1 MTNGLDLRPPTVQRI
16 DVTAD
21 RGAREGN
28 AQPPDPEELGRRQG
42 PGVQP
47 LPERRSVQALHDEE
61 WPAVVSSHVVED
73 ADARVAQSRSRTE
86 GRECGPYIQCGTG
99 GGALYCA
106 GTPPWGFSVALL
118 EGTQLGP
125 YEVIAPLGAGG
136 MGEVYRARDTRL
148 RREVAIK
155 VLPPELVAD
164 EERRR
169 RFLQEARAASALNHP
184 NIVTI
189 HEIETVGGVD
199 FIVMEYV
206 AGQTLDAVIPKQG
219 MPWSEALRVAIPIA
233 DALSAAHEKGIVHRD
248 LKPANVALTREGVVK
263 VLDFGLAK
271 LLWQDVEDTGE
282 TQTTLSAART
292 GAGAIAGTAAYMSP
306 EQATGGKLDARTD
319 IFSFGALLYE
329 MVTGRKAFGGR
340 TVSDTLQAVVRD
352 QPPAPRERVPAIPEP
367 LERLILLCL
376 RKEPDRRFQHMS
388 DVKVQLLEVKEAA
401 ESRSVAPV
409 APPAAGRR
417 PWLRRAAWAGTA
429 ILLIAV
435 AVAAVWRLWPRELPA
450 PTVVQLT
457 SERNAGAGSF
467 SPDGT
472 QVVYHSLGETGDNWD
487 LWLKIVG
494 QAEARRLT
502 TDPAADRFPA
512 WSPDGT
518 QIAFTRSGVRATPV
532 LVGTIHLISPMGGAA
547 RRLCELPALPGLSWS
562 PDGRW
567 LAAALLADGPPAR
580 IHLVSTA
587 SGEAHA
593 LTSSKPGEFNIAPSF
608 SPDGRALAYATCLR
622 GGADMTLVRCT
633 LNVLSLDSDL
643 RPQGPARAVTQP
655 LLGMTGTTWTGDG
668 ASVVYATADY
678 LWRVRADG
686 SGSPERLELAG
697 RNALMPSVS
706 KAGTRLSFVRAN
718 QEMDIYRLP
727 FGGSPSPL
735 LASAFADVFPKHSPD
750 GKRIAFQSG
759 RAGGGYQDQAIWL
772 AEVDGSNAT
781 RLTRG
786 PGVLQGSPSW
796 SPDGQWVAFDAGS
809 EIGQMAIWVIRTDGS
824 GLRQV
829 TRDPGR
835 AVVPSWS
842 RDGRFIYFASNRTG
856 RLEVWRVAA
865 EGGTEEQITSEG
877 GACPVESPDGRT
889 LYYQAAERGA
899 LLARPIS
906 GGRPRTVLPCVPTL
920 ESWAVGPRGIVHVQ
934 CGPPD
939 AGRDAVREQTLR
951 YLHLATGKDEPLA
964 TVEGDWIG
972 GVSVSPD
979 GKTILYG
986 RSVSSSNLMMID
998 NFR

>member
-1 MTNGLDLRPPTVQRI
+1 
-16 DVTAD
+16 
-21 RGAREGN
+21 
-28 AQPPDPEELGRRQG
+28 
-42 PGVQP
+42 
-47 LPERRSVQALHDEE
+47 
-61 WPAVVSSHVVED
+61 
-73 ADARVAQSRSRTE
+73 
-86 GRECGPYIQCGTG
+86 
-99 GGALYCA
+99 
-106 GTPPWGFSVALL
+106 VALL

-233 DALSAAHEKGIVHRD
+233 DALAAAHEKGIVHRD
-248 LKPANVALTREGVVK
+248 LKPANVALTGEGVVK

-271 LLWQDVEDTGE
+271 LLWQDAEDTGE
-282 TQTTLSAART
+282 TQSTLSAART

-329 MVTGRKAFGGR
+329 MVTGRRAFAGK

-352 QPPAPRERVPAIPEP
+352 QPPAPRERAPAIPEP
-367 LERLILLCL
+367 LERVILLCL

-401 ESRSVAPV
+401 ESRSVTA
-409 APPAAGRR
+409 AQPAAGRR
-417 PWLRRAAWAGTA
+417 PWLRRAAWGAAA
-429 ILLIAV
+429 ILLL
-435 AVAAVWRLWPRELPA
+435 AVAAAAVLRLRPREFPA

-457 SERNAGAGSF
+457 SERNALAGSF

-472 QVVYHSLGETGDNWD
+472 QVVYHSLGERGDNWD
-487 LWLKIVG
+487 LWVKIVG

-502 TDPAADRFPA
+502 TDPAADRYPA

-518 QIAFTRSGVRATPV
+518 QIAFTRSGVPAAAF
-532 LVGTIHLISPMGGAA
+532 VGTIHLISPMGGAA

-562 PDGRW
+562 PDGHW
-567 LAAALLADGPPAR
+567 LAAALLAGGPPAR
-580 IHLVSTA
+580 IHLVSAA

-593 LTSSKPGEFNIAPSF
+593 LTPKNPGEFDLAPSF
-608 SPDGRALAYATCLR
+608 SPNGRALAYARCLS
-622 GGADMTLVRCT
+622 GGRMDMTLVRCT

-643 RPQGPARAVTQP
+643 RPQGSARALTQP
-655 LLGMTGTTWTGDG
+655 LLGMHGTAWTGDG
-668 ASVVYATADY
+668 ASVLYTATDY

-686 SGSPERLELAG
+686 SGSPERVELAG
-697 RNALMPSVS
+697 PRVLMPSVS
-706 KAGTRLSFVRAN
+706 RTGTRLSFFRLN
-718 QEMDIYRLP
+718 QEIDIYRLP
-727 FGGSPSPL
+727 FGDGSPTPV
-735 LASAFADVFPKHSPD
+735 LASAFADLFPKHSPD
-750 GKRIAFQSG
+750 GRRIAFQSG
-759 RAGGGYQDQAIWL
+759 RAGGGFQDQAIWL
-772 AEVDGSNAT
+772 ADVDGSNAT

-796 SPDGQWVAFDAGS
+796 SPDGQWVTFDAGS
-809 EIGQMAIWVIRTDGS
+809 EIEQMEIWAIRTDGS

-829 TRDPGR
+829 TRGR
-835 AVVPSWS
+835 GRGALPSWS

-856 RLEVWRVAA
+856 RNEVWRVAA
-865 EGGTEEQITSEG
+865 EGGTEEQLTSEG
-877 GACPVESPDGRT
+877 GMCPAESPDGRT
-889 LYYQAAERGA
+889 LYYQAAE
-899 LLARPIS
+899 
-906 GGRPRTVLPCVPTL
+906 GGL
-920 ESWAVGPRGIVHVQ
+920 SWP
-934 CGPPD
+934 GPPRE
-939 AGRDAVREQTLR
+939 ASRAQSFPAFRRWSPGPSVREGSSTWSVVHRTPVGTPCASRRSDTWTWRRARTSRWQPSK
-951 YLHLATGKDEPLA
+951 ATGSA
-964 TVEGDWIG
+964 A
-972 GVSVSPD
+972 
-979 GKTILYG
+979 
-986 RSVSSSNLMMID
+986 
-998 NFR
+998 

>member
-1 MTNGLDLRPPTVQRI
+1 
-16 DVTAD
+16 
-21 RGAREGN
+21 
-28 AQPPDPEELGRRQG
+28 
-42 PGVQP
+42 
-47 LPERRSVQALHDEE
+47 
-61 WPAVVSSHVVED
+61 
-73 ADARVAQSRSRTE
+73 
-86 GRECGPYIQCGTG
+86 
-99 GGALYCA
+99 
-106 GTPPWGFSVALL
+106 VALL

-233 DALSAAHEKGIVHRD
+233 DALAAAHEKGIVHRD
-248 LKPANVALTREGVVK
+248 LKPANVALTGEGVVK

-271 LLWQDVEDTGE
+271 LLWQDAEDTGE
-282 TQTTLSAART
+282 TQSTLSAART

-329 MVTGRKAFGGR
+329 MVTGRKAFAGK

-352 QPPAPRERVPAIPEP
+352 QPPAPRELVPAIPEP
-367 LERLILLCL
+367 LERVILLCL

-388 DVKVQLLEVKEAA
+388 DVKIHLLEVKEAA
-401 ESRSVAPV
+401 ESRSMAPV
-409 APPAAGRR
+409 AQPEAGRR
-417 PWLRRAAWAGTA
+417 PWIRRAAWGAA
-429 ILLIAV
+429 AMLLLVVAAV
-435 AVAAVWRLWPRELPA
+435 AVRRHELPA

-457 SERNAGAGSF
+457 SERRAMAGSF

-472 QVVYHSLGETGDNWD
+472 QVVYQSFGERGDNWD

-502 TDPAADRFPA
+502 TDPAADLFPT

-518 QIAFTRSGVRATPV
+518 QIAFIRRGHAAFSGFG
-532 LVGTIHLISPMGGAA
+532 GTIHLVSPMGGAA
-547 RRLCELPALPGLSWS
+547 RRLCELLALPTLSWS

-567 LAAALLADGPPAR
+567 LAAGLLAGGPPAR
-580 IHLVSTA
+580 IHLVSA
-587 SGEAHA
+587 SSGETQA
-593 LTSSKPGEFNIAPSF
+593 LTSPQPGEFDCMPSF
-608 SPDGRALAYATCLR
+608 SPDGRALAYAAC
-622 GGADMTLVRCT
+622 VRSNVSLFVRRCGV
-633 LNVLSLDSDL
+633 NVLALDSGL
-643 RPQGPARAVTQP
+643 RAQGPPRAVVPP
-655 LLGMTGTTWTGDG
+655 LSNMSGIAWTGDG
-668 ASVVYATADY
+668 DSIVYSTMDH
-678 LWRVRADG
+678 LWRVRSDG
-686 SGSPERLELAG
+686 SGSPERVELAG
-697 RNALMPSVS
+697 GAVAFPTVS
-706 KAGTRLSFVRAN
+706 RSGTRLAFVHRNA
-718 QEMDIYRLP
+718 EMDIYRLP

-735 LASAFADVFPKHSPD
+735 LASAFADLTPSYSPD
-750 GKRIAFQSG
+750 GRRIAFQSG
-759 RAGGGYQDQAIWL
+759 RAGGDDQGDQAIWL
-772 AEVDGSNAT
+772 ADSDGSNAT

-786 PGVLQGSPSW
+786 PGVVQGSPSW
-796 SPDGQWVAFDAGS
+796 SPDGQWIAFDAFPENGTL
-809 EIGQMAIWVIRTDGS
+809 EIWAIRTDGS
-824 GLRQV
+824 GLRQI
-829 TRDPGR
+829 TRDPGSE
-835 AVVPSWS
+835 VVPSWS
-842 RDGRFIYFASNRTG
+842 RDGRFIYYASNRTG
-856 RLEVWRVAA
+856 RYEAWRVAV
-865 EGGTEEQITSEG
+865 EGGTEEQLTSEG
-877 GACPVESPDGRT
+877 GAVPVESPDGRT

-906 GGRPRTVLPCVPTL
+906 GGRPRSVLPCVPTL
-920 ESWAVGPRGIVHVQ
+920 QSWAVGPRGIVHVE
-934 CGPPD
+934 CDPPSAD
-939 AGRDAVREQTLR
+939 EPAVQTLR
-951 YLHLATGKDEPLA
+951 YLDFATGKDEPLA
-964 TVEGDWIG
+964 TVEGSSIV

-979 GKTILYG
+979 GKSILYG
-986 RSVSSSNLMMID
+986 RNVMSSALMMID

>member
-1 MTNGLDLRPPTVQRI
+1 VYHASQ
-16 DVTAD
+16 
-21 RGAREGN
+21 
-28 AQPPDPEELGRRQG
+28 
-42 PGVQP
+42 
-47 LPERRSVQALHDEE
+47 
-61 WPAVVSSHVVED
+61 
-73 ADARVAQSRSRTE
+73 
-86 GRECGPYIQCGTG
+86 
-99 GGALYCA
+99 GGALYTA
-106 GTPPWGFSVALL
+106 PAFARGLVVALV

-189 HEIETVGGVD
+189 HEIETVGDVD

-233 DALSAAHEKGIVHRD
+233 DALAAAHEKGIVHRD

-271 LLWQDVEDTGE
+271 LLWQEVEDAGE

-306 EQATGGKLDARTD
+306 EQATGGRLDARTD
-319 IFSFGALLYE
+319 VFSFGALLYE
-329 MVTGRKAFGGR
+329 MVTGRKAFAGK
-340 TVSDTLQAVVRD
+340 TVSETLQAVVRD
-352 QPPAPRERVPAIPEP
+352 QPPALRERVPSIPEP
-367 LERLILLCL
+367 LERVILLCL
-376 RKEPDRRFQHMS
+376 RKEADRRFQHMS

-409 APPAAGRR
+409 APAAGGRR
-417 PWLRRAAWAGTA
+417 RWLRRAAWSAAAT
-429 ILLIAV
+429 LLLAV
-435 AVAAVWRLWPRELPA
+435 AAAAVWRLWPRELPA

-457 SERNAGAGSF
+457 SEREAGAGSF

-472 QVVYHSLGETGDNWD
+472 QVVYHSLGESGDNWD

-494 QAEARRLT
+494 QAESRRLT
-502 TDPAADRFPA
+502 TDPAADRYPA

-518 QIAFTRSGVRATPV
+518 QIAFTRSGVPAAAF
-532 LVGTIHLISPMGGAA
+532 VGTIHLISPMGGAA

-562 PDGRW
+562 PDGHW
-567 LAAALLADGPPAR
+567 LAAALLAGGPPAR
-580 IHLVSTA
+580 IHLVSAAT
-587 SGEAHA
+587 GEAHA
-593 LTSSKPGEFNIAPSF
+593 LTPKNPGEFDLAPSF
-608 SPDGRALAYATCLR
+608 SPNGRALAYARCLS
-622 GGADMTLVRCT
+622 GGRPDMTLVRCT

-643 RPQGPARAVTQP
+643 RPQGPARALTQP
-655 LLGMTGTTWTGDG
+655 LLGMLGTAWTGDG
-668 ASVVYATADY
+668 ASVIYAAADY

-697 RNALMPSVS
+697 RSPLLPSVS
-706 KAGTRLSFVRAN
+706 KTGTRLAFARLN
-718 QEMDIYRLP
+718 LEMDIYKLP
-727 FGGSPSPL
+727 FGGSPTPL
-735 LASAFADVFPKHSPD
+735 LASAFADLFPKHSPD
-750 GKRIAFQSG
+750 GRRIAFQSG
-759 RAGGGYQDQAIWL
+759 RAGGGFQDQAVWL
-772 AEVDGSNAT
+772 ADVDGSNAT

-809 EIGQMAIWVIRTDGS
+809 EIGKMAIWVIRTDGS

-829 TRDPGR
+829 TRGPGKG
-835 AVVPSWS
+835 AVPSWS
-842 RDGRFIYFASNRTG
+842 RDGRFIYFASDRTG
-856 RLEVWRVAA
+856 RYEVWRVAV
-865 EGGTEEQITSEG
+865 EGGTEEQLTSEG
-877 GACPVESPDGRT
+877 GICPVESPDGRT

-899 LLARPIS
+899 LLARPTS
-906 GGRPRTVLPCVPTL
+906 GGRPRTVLPCVPTG
-920 ESWAVGPRGIVHVQ
+920 ESWAVGPRGIVHVE
-934 CGPPD
+934 CGPPV
-939 AGRDAVREQTLR
+939 AVRNAVREQTLR
-951 YLHLATGKDEPLA
+951 YLDLATGKDEPLA
-964 TVEGDWIG
+964 TVEGYWIG
-972 GVSVSPD
+972 GVSLSPD

-986 RSVSSSNLMMID
+986 RGVSSFNLMMID